1 MTGPSYRGTAN
12 RGTENRG
19 TENRG
24 IGNRGLG
31 NGARARQQ
39 GSAVR
44 QSAAATSPPTG
55 SQGAAGQS
63 FVGRTVSLARDL
75 ALAQARAEAL
85 HDVQR
90 PYFVSTFK
98 AHARGSQRLGMKVPI
113 RVVPQLEFD
122 TLLAARDSLMRAE
135 WRTTLVRQRPA
146 FVQKELEAFAQRGS
160 LSGRYPTTITPTT
173 RLHPRDADLLDPPVV
188 VRGRAG
194 AFFDPFL
201 DIIVV
206 RSDQVDAGVIAHETC
221 HAYASAKWNSMQLM
235 LSVYDGEPAATELD
249 EGVTSELAGLTLFNQ
264 AVATQRK
271 TPGVAIQA
279 PTGYAGYGAAHQAR
293 AGRFMQAVDG
303 TPSTPGPNAVAAYV
317 GGDLAFRINETDLG
331 KTQLRFGKKLLSLQ
345 ALL

>member
-12 RGTENRG
+12 RGIGNRG
-19 TENRG
+19 IENRG
-24 IGNRGLG
+24 IENRGLR
-31 NGARARQQ
+31 NGATMRQH
-39 GSAVR
+39 GGAVR
-44 QSAAATSPPTG
+44 QSTSTTGPVTGPTG
-55 SQGAAGQS
+55 SPRQS
-63 FVGRTVSLARDL
+63 FIGRTLSGARDL

-85 HDVQR
+85 HDAQR
-90 PYFVSTFK
+90 PFFVSTFK
-98 AHARGSQRLGMKVPI
+98 AQARGNQRLGMKVPI

-122 TLLAARDSLMRAE
+122 TLLAARDGLMRAE
-135 WRTTLVRQRPA
+135 WRTTLVRLRPA
-146 FVQKELEAFAQRGS
+146 YVQTKLEVFAQRGS
-160 LSGRYPTTITPTT
+160 LSGRYPATITPTT
-173 RLHPRDADLLDPPVV
+173 KLHPTDADLLDPPVF
-188 VRGRAG
+188 RGGRAG

-221 HAYASAKWNSMQLM
+221 HAYASATWNSMQLM
-235 LSVYDGEPAATELD
+235 LSVYGGDPAATELD
-249 EGVTSELAGLTLFNQ
+249 EGVTSELAGLALFNQ

-279 PTGYAGYGAAHQAR
+279 PTGYAGYGTAHQAR

-303 TPSTPGPNAVAAYV
+303 SPSTPGPNAIAAYV
-317 GGDLAFRINETDLG
+317 GGDLAFRIDETNLG